1 MAQANNDGSGRAP
14 VTIVRP
20 TTTVTSGVGVTQK
33 LVTAAVAFGDLMRGT
48 FGPQGLDKMLY
59 KTNGTTAVTNDGA
72 KIVSELLVKHP
83 AAKAFVHLAEAQ
95 EQACGDGVTGC
106 MIFASELMREAGR
119 LLDRGLHPLILT
131 DGYQKAIQVARHSL
145 ESSSEQWDT
154 SRDQLIHVAKTAM
167 NGTAA
172 DIDGSFLAELV
183 VDGLQTVSNKSESP
197 NYEDIRMAKRTQ
209 GNLLDSRLVDGLI
222 VDTSL
227 ILDRLPRKLEY
238 GTLLA
243 LTCPLDHESSSRDS
257 DIEVETAD
265 EWMAFVDAKDA
276 ILQKKVQ
283 QVLSTGATAVF
294 SAETIEQ
301 SITHALTDAGCFVL
315 GGLERAGIEDIAKAS
330 GASMCDHIDDLSS
343 SSIGSF
349 EQLLVETSE
358 GLDGRRER
366 LCLRF
371 GESAGLCTID
381 VGGGDG
387 VAAEEVIRGLYD
399 ALRSTSQV
407 IKTRRLT
414 RGGGCAHMAAAL
426 AVKEEAEQQSGRQ
439 RLAMEA
445 FARSLEAIPSTLA
458 TNAGADQ
465 LDTLLALRSAHRN
478 GEHLSG
484 IAPSGLVEV
493 VEAAWAPTDTIL
505 HGLEAATET
514 ACGLLRVDQVISAR
528 GD

>member
-20 TTTVTSGVGVTQK
+20 TTTITSGVGVTQK

-48 FGPQGLDKMLY
+48 FGPQGLDKMLF
-59 KTNGTTAVTNDGA
+59 KTNGMTAVTNDGA

-83 AAKAFVHLAEAQ
+83 AAKAFVQLAEAQ

-119 LLDRGLHPLILT
+119 LLERGLHPLILT
-131 DGYQKAIQVARHSL
+131 EGYQKAIQVTRSSL
-145 ESSSEQWDT
+145 ENGSEAWDA
-154 SRDQLIHVAKTAM
+154 SRHQLVQVAKTAM

-172 DIDGSFLAELV
+172 DIDGPFLAELV
-183 VDGLQTVSNKSESP
+183 VDGLQTVFGTEDAP
-197 NYEDIRMAKRTQ
+197 NHEDIRMSKRTQ
-209 GNLLDSRLVDGLI
+209 GNLLDSRLVDGII
-222 VDTSL
+222 VDTAL
-227 ILDRLPRKLEY
+227 ILDRLPRRLEK
-238 GTLLA
+238 GTLIA
-243 LTCPLDHESSSRDS
+243 LTCPLDHESSSRES
-257 DIEVETAD
+257 NIEVETAD
-265 EWMAFVDAKDA
+265 QWMAFVDAKDA
-276 ILQKKVQ
+276 ILEKKVQ
-283 QVLSTGATAVF
+283 QVLDTGATAVF
-294 SAETIEQ
+294 SAETIEA
-301 SITHALTDAGCFVL
+301 SIFHALTDAGCFVL
-315 GGLERAGIEDIAKAS
+315 GGLERAGVEDIAKAS
-330 GASMCDHIDDLSS
+330 GAAMCDHLDDLSS
-343 SSIGSF
+343 SALGSF
-349 EQLLVETSE
+349 EQLSVETSE
-358 GLDGRRER
+358 GMDGRRER

-371 GESAGLCTID
+371 GSSAGLCTID

-387 VAAEEVIRGLYD
+387 VAAEEAIRGLYD

-407 IKTRRLT
+407 MKTHRLT

-426 AVKEEAEQQSGRQ
+426 AVKEEAEQESGRQ

-458 TNAGADQ
+458 TNAGVDQ
-465 LDTLLALRSAHRN
+465 LDALLALRSAHRN

-484 IAPSGLVEV
+484 VGPSGLIEV
-493 VEAAWAPTDTIL
+493 VKTAWTPTDTLL